1 MKEITFI
8 RQNIDKWRGYESL
21 LETSQ
26 TVFAADVADAY
37 IDVTSDLS
45 FAQTHFPRSRITLYL
60 NNLASAFHQTIYP
73 SRRERWS
80 RLLTFWT
87 HEVPQTMWEGRRLLL
102 WSLLIFVASVAIGAV
117 SQWLDPDF
125 CRLIMGNHYVDMTLD
140 NIARGE
146 PMGVYGGGQES
157 EMFFAIT
164 TNNIYVAFVIFAE
177 GLLTSLGTGFCLLRN
192 GIMLGSFQT
201 FFLQQGVLGESMLA
215 VWLHGTLEISAI
227 VVAGAAGLSMGN
239 GWLFPGTYSR
249 MQSFRRGARR
259 GLKIVVG
266 TVPIFCVAGFI
277 ESFMTRHTE
286 WPDALRLFIIG
297 SSLCFVVYYY
307 VLLPRRMNAGI
318 TQKRKENKDK

>member
-1 MKEITFI
+1 MKEVTFI
-8 RQNIDKWRGYESL
+8 RQNIDKWRGYEAVV
-21 LETSQ
+21 EASQ
-26 TVFAADVADAY
+26 TVSPADVADAY

-60 NNLASAFHQTIYP
+60 NNLASAFHQAVYP
-73 SRRERWS
+73 NRRERWS

-87 HEVPQTMWEGRRLLL
+87 QEVPQTMWEGRQLLL
-102 WSLLIFVASVAIGAV
+102 WSLLIFVGSVAIGVV

-125 CRLIMGNHYVDMTLD
+125 CRLIMGNGYVDMTLE
-140 NIARGE
+140 NIERGK
-146 PMGVYGGGQES
+146 PMGVYGNGPES
-157 EMFFAIT
+157 QMFFAIT
-164 TNNIYVAFVIFAE
+164 MNNIYVAFIIFAM
-177 GLLTSLGTGFCLLRN
+177 GLLTSLGTGFYLLQN

-227 VVAGAAGLSMGN
+227 IVAGAAGLSMGN

-249 MQSFRRGARR
+249 MQSFRLGARR
-259 GLKIVVG
+259 GLKIAVG

-297 SSLCFVVYYY
+297 CSLCFVIYYY
-307 VLLPRRMNAGI
+307 VLLPRRRN
-318 TQKRKENKDK
+318 TEKLKS